1 LRLEAAYP
9 LYGHELN
16 DTTTPL
22 EAGLTWVAKL
32 TKPEFL
38 GRDILLQQQAAGVKR
53 KLVGLE
59 MLEPGIARSE
69 YPLFKDDRH
78 IGNVTSGTK
87 SPSLGKAIAL
97 AYVDNANAE
106 IGNAIEVEIR
116 GRRLSSQIVRL
127 PFYRRSAVTN

>member
-1 LRLEAAYP
+1 
-9 LYGHELN
+9 
-16 DTTTPL
+16 
-22 EAGLTWVAKL
+22 L

-38 GRDILLQQQAAGVKR
+38 GRDVLLQQKAVGVKR

-69 YPLFKDDRH
+69 YPVFKHDRH
-78 IGNVTSGTK
+78 IGKVTSGTK

-97 AYVDNANAE
+97 AYVVSADAE
-106 IGNAIEVEIR
+106 IGNVIEVEIR
-116 GRRLSSQIVRL
+116 GRRLSSQIVQL